1 MAKSWAAP
9 FYNSRAWRKCRK
21 AYAESKFFLCEVC
34 GEAGE
39 EVHHKIELTPDNIN
53 DPSVTLSWSNLQ
65 LLCHACHDKTK
76 RPQRTATR
84 DDVVFDANG
93 QLIQCP
99 KAL

>member
-39 EVHHKIELTPDNIN
+39 EVHHIRHEIH
-53 DPSVTLSWSNLQ
+53 SF
-65 LLCHACHDKTK
+65 TK
-76 RPQRTATR
+76 YFQDTS
-84 DDVVFDANG
+84 
-93 QLIQCP
+93 
-99 KAL
+99 